1 MTPATPRQG
10 KTPGPPPGV
19 LLFPL
24 EKAPRHHPPPAAR
37 ARHPLAGPSPVAALL
52 RPLSGAC
59 PPLRGPPARKEI
71 PAAPAAGMVC
81 VHEITSLCKRRAN
94 PRKAPPRPPP
104 SYNPVNLPPR
114 HLPQT
119 RPTSHFY
126 IPVAMSTDFYIP
138 VRFSPNPPDFRPQP
152 LRVSGQT
159 LPTPGRMGPLGPLG
173 RLGPLGPPP
182 AGFGPNPLGF
192 RVRPSRPRG
201 TEPPS
206 PRGCPIARFGRVCGE
221 ACDILRTYVRLL
233 LPLLLRRATP
243 LRQAP
248 SRRRA
253 DSPSSCVRA
262 PGVPQASSWRS

>member
-19 LLFPL
+19 LLFPR
-24 EKAPRHHPPPAAR
+24 EKAPRHPPPPAAR
-37 ARHPLAGPSPVAALL
+37 ARHPRAGPSPVAALL

-159 LPTPGRMGPLGPLG
+159 LPTSREGT
-173 RLGPLGPPP
+173 
-182 AGFGPNPLGF
+182 AGFPGG
-192 RVRPSRPRG
+192 VPSRGLGAFAER
-201 TEPPS
+201 
-206 PRGCPIARFGRVCGE
+206 RVISCVRTCGFCSRSCSE
-221 ACDILRTYVRLL
+221 GQLLSVRLL
-233 LPLLLRRATP
+233 LADVRTRRHRAFV
-243 LRQAP
+243 RQEFLKRHRGGREARD
-248 SRRRA
+248 SRTHCRCRA
-253 DSPSSCVRA
+253 
-262 PGVPQASSWRS
+262 